1 MISIREVTRQDTA
14 IVGALIGGLLR
25 ELRGEESAGQSAMP
39 SELVDRVLALNDKV
53 FGYLAFDGDNPVG
66 IIMLSETAAIYANGI
81 FGTITELY
89 VESPKVR

>member
-1 MISIREVTRQDTA
+1 M
-14 IVGALIGGLLR
+14 
-25 ELRGEESAGQSAMP
+25 
-39 SELVDRVLALNDKV
+39 NDKV